1 MPTAAQC
8 PGARMAW
15 ISLWCYWLQASKL
28 HHHSSQREKFLNWS
42 RSLRLRSQT
51 WTGIPSESDFHRPH
65 LCLGGRCTWSSRKLC
80 TVVKGHHRIRQTTS
94 RLHVYNSTLIA
105 EDKKINNLHHLI
117 IRSTLIIGHSQI
129 FNTTH

>member
-28 HHHSSQREKFLNWS
+28 HHHCSQRERSLNWW

-65 LCLGGRCTWSSRKLC
+65 LCLGGRCTWSSRWGNCVQLWK
-80 TVVKGHHRIRQTTS
+80 VTTC